1 MDNYDYLWS
10 IYRLAI
16 KHGNRESS
24 ASSMI
29 FQLDHKQRGYQWIEL
44 IHVESYNRL
53 WLWLWLWLLL
63 FLLFYHYSH

>member
-16 KHGNRESS
+16 KHGNRKST

-44 IHVESYNRL
+44 IHVESYNTHAPTHTQKTL
-53 WLWLWLWLLL
+53 
-63 FLLFYHYSH
+63 YK